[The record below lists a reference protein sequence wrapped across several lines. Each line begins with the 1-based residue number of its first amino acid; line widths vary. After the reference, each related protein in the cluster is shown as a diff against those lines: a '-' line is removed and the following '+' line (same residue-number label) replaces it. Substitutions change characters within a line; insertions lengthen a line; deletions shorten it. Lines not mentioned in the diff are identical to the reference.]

1 MGYFKNICLVK
12 APQTYEL
19 PFSINVPDL
28 TELCY
33 LAAMVEKD
41 VDSILMPENYMN
53 KHIYD
58 SFSALL
64 NENRID
70 LVGISSL
77 TGAYNNALR
86 LAEIAKKKGKYV
98 VMGGYHPSALPEE
111 VLKSP
116 YVDAVIIGEGEETFR
131 ELVIFGPGKDVA
143 GMAYKDNG
151 GIVFTPPRPLIDDLD
166 TIPHPL
172 RRIRPPRYGEKSKD
186 YSADTVFTSRGC
198 PWHCS
203 FCANDTVQKRWRARS
218 PENVVEELSH
228 LHDPKKRKGIKIWDA
243 NFLVN
248 IQRVEKIC
256 DLMIERGLTNFW
268 IWTEARVTDVIL
280 AEGILDKLYRVGLRS
295 VHLGIESPNEN
306 TLKLMNK
313 KKTPNDDAKAAEIL
327 KRHKIAP
334 WGFFIIGH
342 INENVEETK
351 RYPEYAAALN
361 LRWVVFMIMT
371 PYPGTAIFKEY
382 QAENKIKSY
391 DWDLYNNFCP
401 VVETRGMDIQTLK
414 KMYAYCHGRFYG
426 KVHFSKFLSIGL
438 IDSIA
443 QMVVVYGLSWYA
455 LFRINKTYT
464 EEEIKDLIFEE
475 YQAAVGI
482 EIERNFKNRKKK
494 NWWLNVFKTITFR
507 ILHSPEKTIDLK
519 LTQQK
524 HKRYLVVEESFGR
537 GVVHGPVLIIKLDKI
552 MKIARALYP
561 DRYISLNSNWEFLEL
576 SFSAQIRRIITLL
589 WNKDILITFIHLF
602 WAILG
607 IMTQS
612 VLYVLTSPLRS
623 LKCMILGAKSSI

>member
-1 MGYFKNICLVK
+1 MGYFKNICLIK

-33 LAAMVEKD
+33 LAAMVEKN
-41 VDSILMPENYMN
+41 VDSISMPENYMN
-53 KHIYD
+53 QRIYD

-64 NENRID
+64 KKNRID

-86 LAEIAKKKGKYV
+86 LAKIAKENGKYV

-111 VLKSP
+111 VLKSA

-131 ELVIFGPGKDVA
+131 EFVNRGPGKDVA
-143 GMAYKDNG
+143 GLAYKDNG
-151 GIVFTPPRPLIDDLD
+151 GIVFTPPRPLIADLD

-172 RRIRPPRYGEKSKD
+172 RRIRPPRFGEKSED

-218 PENVVEELSH
+218 PENVVEEISR
-228 LHDPKKRKGIKIWDA
+228 LHDPKKRKGLKIWDA

-248 IQRVEKIC
+248 IPRVEKIC
-256 DLMIERGLTNFW
+256 DLMIERDLTNFW

-280 AEGILDKLYRVGLRS
+280 AEGILDKLYKVGLRS

-306 TLKLMNK
+306 TLKLMRK

-334 WGFFIIGH
+334 WGYFIIGH

-371 PYPGTAIFKEY
+371 PYPGTAVFKEY
-382 QAENKIKSY
+382 QAEDKIKSF

-401 VVETRGMDIQTLK
+401 VVETRGMNLQTLK
-414 KMYAYCHGRFYG
+414 KMYAYCHGRFFG

-438 IDSIA
+438 IDSVA
-443 QMVVVYGLSWYA
+443 QLVAVYGLSWYA
-455 LFRINKTYT
+455 LLRINKTYT
-464 EEEIKDLIFEE
+464 EEEIKDLAYEE
-475 YQAAVGI
+475 FQAAVGVKI
-482 EIERNFKNRKKK
+482 TRDYKNKKKK
-494 NWWLNVFKTITFR
+494 NWWLNAFKTITFR
-507 ILHSPEKTIDLK
+507 IVHSAGKTIDLR
-519 LTQQK
+519 LTQQQ

-537 GVVHGPVLIIKLDKI
+537 EVIHGPVLIIKLDKI
-552 MKIARALYP
+552 MKLARALYP

-576 SFSAQIRRIITLL
+576 GFGAKVWRLIKLL
-589 WNKDILITFIHLF
+589 GNKDILITFIYLF
-602 WAILG
+602 RALLG
-607 IMTQS
+607 IMTQT
-612 VLYVLTSPLRS
+612 VFYVLTSPLRI
-623 LKCMILGAKSSI
+623 LKRHIFSCRGS